1 MRGGADLR
9 PELIYKFARRGDRD
23 CAKIVTEIGKYLGL
37 AIGNMINLFA
47 PDEVVICG
55 SIDMVESLF
64 LEAVREQVQKS
75 ALPRSREGLTIRLA
89 REKDRLPL
97 LGAAVLVAEE
107 MFELPSLR
115 HARAIDESDVPR
127 ITVNS

>member
-1 MRGGADLR
+1 
-9 PELIYKFARRGDRD
+9 
-23 CAKIVTEIGKYLGL
+23 
-37 AIGNMINLFA
+37 MI
-47 PDEVVICG
+47 
-55 SIDMVESLF
+55 
-64 LEAVREQVQKS
+64 LEAVREQVEKS

-115 HARAIDESDVPR
+115 HSGGMAENESSLAASHGNGR
-127 ITVNS
+127 GE